1 MVYRTH
7 TRTPYIY
14 IHRIYVYMYA
24 LLKKENNKKR
34 SLCQASFYR
43 FIYPDS
49 SSLFSFSHLREG
61 KENKQKKLKKKI
73 DPLEDDTISST
84 MDWTV
89 FILIPF
95 LSSFVPFVDPL
106 VKLRKSPS
114 SHFARVCVCVWIES
128 DNKKKRK
135 NKQQKTTCQLN
146 NLKHF
151 KNNLS
156 RINKCI
162 RLT

>member
-1 MVYRTH
+1 
-7 TRTPYIY
+7 
-14 IHRIYVYMYA
+14 
-24 LLKKENNKKR
+24 
-34 SLCQASFYR
+34 
-43 FIYPDS
+43 
-49 SSLFSFSHLREG
+49 
-61 KENKQKKLKKKI
+61 
-73 DPLEDDTISST
+73 

-114 SHFARVCVCVWIES
+114 SHFARVCVCLDRERQQ
-128 DNKKKRK
+128 KKRK

>member
-1 MVYRTH
+1 
-7 TRTPYIY
+7 
-14 IHRIYVYMYA
+14 
-24 LLKKENNKKR
+24 
-34 SLCQASFYR
+34 
-43 FIYPDS
+43 
-49 SSLFSFSHLREG
+49 
-61 KENKQKKLKKKI
+61 
-73 DPLEDDTISST
+73 

-106 VKLRKSPS
+106 VKLRKSPP
-114 SHFARVCVCVWIES
+114 SHFARVCVCVCLDRERQQ
-128 DNKKKRK
+128 KKTKRK